1 MHLNVCACVVCFC
14 YVFLCLSLC
23 VCVCRLKFLKLI
35 CPHFLLVFLRL
46 SLKYHIQVN
55 KEGGCTR
62 ASMQFVASAHTHI
75 YRGIAHDLL
84 NQTHIIKQLAM
95 CLFGHPVNIVT
106 YLTRLWW
113 IVLCPTKPWS
123 HVTITVLRRK
133 VRFYKSAHRV
143 TGHRLSQSDYY
154 YYLCVKKGV
163 VKSAQRSK
171 RYATAFCALCMCWWP
186 LARE

>member
-1 MHLNVCACVVCFC
+1 MCVRAWC
-14 YVFLCLSLC
+14 VFAMCSSAFPS

-55 KEGGCTR
+55 KECGCTR
-62 ASMQFVASAHTHI
+62 ASMQFVASAHTHNTHI

-106 YLTRLWW
+106 CLTRLWW
-113 IVLCPTKPWS
+113 ILLCPTKPWS
-123 HVTITVLRRK
+123 HVTLTVLRRK

-143 TGHRLSQSDYY
+143 TGHRLSQ
-154 YYLCVKKGV
+154 
-163 VKSAQRSK
+163 
-171 RYATAFCALCMCWWP
+171 
-186 LARE
+186 